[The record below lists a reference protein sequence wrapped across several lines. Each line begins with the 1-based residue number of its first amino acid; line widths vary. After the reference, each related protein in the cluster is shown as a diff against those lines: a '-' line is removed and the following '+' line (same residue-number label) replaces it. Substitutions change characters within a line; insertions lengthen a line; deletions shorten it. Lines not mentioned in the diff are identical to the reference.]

1 MSFNIIKTSI
11 RVANLINWFSGS
23 QKKITDFYP
32 GSVTRTKAE
41 ALAVELESMDYQ
53 FYRAMKK
60 AIPTSI
66 YKSFNF
72 TLLAPVRASGKQTF
86 SVLIPPGD
94 DIVIAKGALV
104 STEGSLAERARVYET
119 LAEGTLLAASTS
131 VDIQVAC
138 TIAGEFGNVGA
149 GVITVLKTTIPEI
162 DSVTNAAE
170 FANGRDKE
178 TEEDRRVRFVEYID
192 TLTRGTDAAIEF
204 GAKKAELYDVDGN
217 IIEKVTEAFVVT
229 TPQTT
234 AGFSECYI
242 HNGVGSTS
250 QELIDRSQEIVDGY
264 TDAVTGEKIPGYKA
278 AGIVCPV
285 YAALELAVDVTITLV
300 LLQGKVFSEVQAE
313 ALGVIN
319 NYFADT
325 GIGQD
330 FILAEL
336 IKRVKSIDGVYNVIV
351 ALPTTDVEAQQ
362 IGAVSFTGVGLDDLT
377 TSGAYNI
384 DKTTHFRVE
393 IDGTGTPDTFKWS
406 NDDGGSWEETGV
418 SITGAPQLLENGVSV
433 TFAAT
438 TGHTLGEYWDFSA
451 TGAVFLKPGTITIN
465 EG

>member
-1 MSFNIIKTSI
+1 MSFNIIKASV
-11 RVANLINWFSGS
+11 RVANLINWFAGS
-23 QKKITDFYP
+23 QKKITDFYE

-53 FYRAMKK
+53 MYRAMKK
-60 AIPTSI
+60 AIPTAI
-66 YKSFNF
+66 YKAFNF

-86 SVLIPPGD
+86 SALAPPGID
-94 DIVIAKGALV
+94 VVIAKGTQV

-119 LAEGTLLAASTS
+119 VAEGTLLAASTS

-138 TIAGEFGNVGA
+138 TIAGEFGNVGP
-149 GVITVLKTTIPEI
+149 GLITVLKTTIPEI

-170 FANGRDKE
+170 FDNGSDKE
-178 TEEDRRVRFVEYID
+178 TEEERRVRFVEYID

-204 GAKKAELYDVDGN
+204 GAKQAKLYDVDGN
-217 IIEKVTEAFVVT
+217 IIEEVTEAFAVT

-250 QELIDRSQEIVDGY
+250 QELIDRSQEIVNGY
-264 TDAVTGEKIPGYKA
+264 VDAGTGEKVSGYKA
-278 AGIVCPV
+278 AGITCPV
-285 YAALELAVDVTITLV
+285 YAALEVAVDVTITLI
-300 LLQGKVFSEVQAE
+300 LLQGKVFSDVEIE

-319 NYFADT
+319 NYFTDT

-336 IKRVKSIDGVYNVIV
+336 IKRVKLIDGVYNLTVD
-351 ALPTTDVEAQQ
+351 LPTTDVEAQS
-362 IGAVSFTGVGLDDLT
+362 IGDVTFNGSGLDDMT
-377 TSGAYNI
+377 TSGSYTI

-393 IDGTGTPDTFKWS
+393 IDGAGAPDTFKWS
-406 NDDGGSWEETGV
+406 NDDGGSWEATGLP
-418 SITGAPQLLENGVSV
+418 TWTPQLLENGVTV
-433 TFAAT
+433 TFAAS